1 MNRRDFL
8 VSSSAALSLSLL
20 ARGPLRAQ
28 TPPAA
33 SAPAAPPARP
43 APPPLVTEFKELRR
57 GVGYF
62 TGRGGT
68 IGWLANRDAVVVVDS
83 QFEEPAKRFL
93 EGLPGRAGRDVDVLV
108 NTHHHP
114 DHVGGNGVL
123 RPVTKKIVAHEKVPA
138 LLEAQA
144 RRRPEAGVAV
154 GPDTLFAET
163 WRMDAGDEVVH
174 ARHFGAGHTAGD
186 IVVHFEKANVVH
198 LGDLMFNRLYPVMDK
213 AGGTKARNWSALLE
227 TIARTYP
234 ADTLY
239 IFGHGNPR
247 FGVTGSAADLAE
259 MRRYLDG
266 VVAHVEAAIKAGKSK
281 AEVVTLQNLDGFP
294 DHHAAQNSRLP
305 GNLGVVYDELTG
317 A

>member
-20 ARGPLRAQ
+20 ARTPLLGQA
-28 TPPAA
+28 PAA
-33 SAPAAPPARP
+33 APAPAAPPARP

-68 IGWLANRDAVVVVDS
+68 IGWLANRDAVVAVDS
-83 QFEEPAKRFL
+83 QFDEPARRFL

-114 DHVGGNGVL
+114 DHVGGNAAF
-123 RPVTKKIVAHEKVPA
+123 RPVTRRIVAHEQVPA

-144 RRRPEAGVAV
+144 KRRPEAGAAV
-154 GPDTLFAET
+154 PPDTLFAET

-213 AGGTKARNWSALLE
+213 PGGVRVRQWSALLE

-234 ADTLY
+234 ADTIY
-239 IFGHGNPR
+239 VFGHGNPK
-247 FGVTGSAADLAE
+247 FGVAGSAADLAE

-266 VVAHVEAAIKAGKSK
+266 VVAHVDAAIKAGKSK